1 LPYGL
6 TGIRPIISDM
16 SVLPVAKVV
25 SAALVGAASLSAA
38 PHAAAPATRFQLTVR
53 IIDRSGQPA
62 KPIDLQFLNLAS
74 GTNIDLGQNTSH
86 KVRPG
91 RYNVAAWIGTGTG
104 NAQTFTLADQVIDVT
119 RNRTITMD
127 ARQGRRVRVKLNA
140 PEAVQEVLEFAPIVR
155 GHWAFNPS
163 GIADSLNGGTFAAP
177 AYVVPMKARGM
188 TLYTYTVWEK
198 KGNTATRPSPFR
210 YDIINVYRGGFPA
223 HPTYTVRTSALA
235 RISVGVRATDQNQQA
250 TLMLSPI
257 GRSGPPLPLNA
268 GTTLGATPARL
279 TSYRSPGYQWQ
290 PIVDLTSPSGEIRDN
305 VLNMNPYGRG
315 HFTERY
321 FSAVLA
327 PQAQNGPNATVES
340 RQMQV
345 SAGFSL
351 LGDPLH
357 MGDTDVS
364 SGVTARLR
372 LYSGGRLLAS
382 SHGGNLNLRIPAA
395 RHWYSLHIDATR
407 TPGATLSTQ
416 IHAVWRFSAHGT
428 TGGFAFTPQLYASQL
443 LPGGLNWRNQAAA
456 GVVTPVTLRLYSP
469 YSVTPTLLHVVRA
482 QASSNDGKTWRLV
495 TVRRRGSRY
504 VLSVRDPQHAGF
516 VSLRLYVR
524 DGSGNSESLTVIHAY
539 GVR

>member
-1 LPYGL
+1 
-6 TGIRPIISDM
+6 M
-16 SVLPVAKVV
+16 SVLPVAKIV

-38 PHAAAPATRFQLTVR
+38 PHAAAPVTRFQLTVR
-53 IIDRSGQPA
+53 IIDRSGHQA

-74 GTNIDLGQNTSH
+74 GRNIDLGQDTSR

-127 ARQGRRVRVKLNA
+127 ARQGRRVRVRLNA
-140 PEAVQEVLEFAPIVR
+140 PGAVQEVLEFAPFVH
-155 GHWAFNPS
+155 GDWAFNPW
-163 GIADSLNGGTFAAP
+163 GIGDSLNGGTLAAP
-177 AYVVPMKARGM
+177 AYVVPMKARGF

-198 KGNTATRPSPFR
+198 KGNTVARPSPFR
-210 YDIINVYRGGFPA
+210 YDIINVYRGGLPA

-235 RISVGVRATDQNQQA
+235 RVSVGVRATDLDQQA
-250 TLMLSPI
+250 TLELTPM
-257 GRSGPPLPLNA
+257 RSTGPPLLLNA

-290 PIVDLTSPSGEIRDN
+290 PIVDLTSPAGEIRDN

-315 HFTERY
+315 RFTERY

-327 PQAQNGPNATVES
+327 PPAENGPNASVEY
-340 RQMQV
+340 RRMQV
-345 SAGFSL
+345 SEDFPV

-357 MGDTDVS
+357 AGDTDVT
-364 SGVTARLR
+364 SGVTSRLR

-407 TPGATLSTQ
+407 ATGATLSTQ
-416 IHAVWRFSAHGT
+416 IHAIWRFSAHGT
-428 TGGFAFTPQLYASQL
+428 TGGFTFTPQLYASQL
-443 LPGGLNWRNQAAA
+443 LPGGLNWRNAAAA
-456 GVVTPVTLRLYSP
+456 GVTTPVTLRLYGP
-469 YSVTPTLLHVVRA
+469 YSVTPILLHVVRA
-482 QASSNDGKTWRLV
+482 QASSNDGKTWHSVSL
-495 TVRRRGSRY
+495 RRRGSRY
-504 VLSVRDPQHAGF
+504 VLSVRNPPHAGF
-516 VSLRLYVR
+516 VSLRIYAK
-524 DGSGNSESLTVIHAY
+524 DGSGNSESLTVIQAY
-539 GVR
+539 VVR

>member
-1 LPYGL
+1 
-6 TGIRPIISDM
+6 M
-16 SVLPVAKVV
+16 SVLPLAKVV

-38 PHAAAPATRFQLTVR
+38 PHTAATATRVQLTVR
-53 IIDRSGQPA
+53 IIDRSGHKA
-62 KPIDLQFLNLAS
+62 KPIDLQFLNLAN

-104 NAQTFTLADQVIDVT
+104 NAQTFTLADRVMDVT
-119 RNRTITMD
+119 RNQTITMD
-127 ARQGRRVRVKLNA
+127 ARQGRRVRVKLNR
-140 PEAVQEVLEFAPIVR
+140 PGAVQEVLEFAPIVD
-155 GHWAFNPS
+155 GDWAFNPS
-163 GIADSLNGGTFAAP
+163 GIFDSLNGGTVAAP
-177 AYVVPMKARGM
+177 AYVVPMHAKGM
-188 TLYTYTVWEK
+188 TLYTYTIWEK
-198 KGNTATRPSPFR
+198 KGNTVTRPSPFR
-210 YDIINVYRGGFPA
+210 YDIIDVYRGGFPA

-235 RISVGVRATDQNQQA
+235 RVSVGVRATDQNQQA
-250 TLMLSPI
+250 TLELTPM
-257 GRSGPPLPLNA
+257 GRAGPPLPLDA
-268 GTTLGATPARL
+268 GTTLGPTPARL

-321 FSAVLA
+321 FAAVLG
-327 PQAQNGPNATVES
+327 PQAQNGPNASVEN
-340 RQMQV
+340 RKMQI
-345 SAGFSL
+345 SSGFPL

-357 MGDTDVS
+357 LGDTDES

-382 SHGGNLNLRIPAA
+382 SHGGNLNVRIAAA

-407 TPGATLSTQ
+407 KPGATLSTQ
-416 IHAVWRFSAHGT
+416 IHAIWRFSAHGT
-428 TGGFAFTPQLYASQL
+428 TGGFTFTPQLYASQL
-443 LPGGLNWRNQAAA
+443 LPAGLNWRNQAAA
-456 GVVTPVTLRLYSP
+456 GVVTPVTLRLFSP
-469 YSVTPTLLHVVRA
+469 YSATPMLLHVVRA
-482 QASSNDGKTWRLV
+482 QASRNDGKTWRSV
-495 TVRRRGSRY
+495 TIRRHGSHY

-516 VSLRLYVR
+516 VSLRVFVK